1 MRLYP
6 ITIDIEN
13 LTPDMIVWATAQ
25 GADIFYQH
33 SPEVRTVI
41 RFPDSK
47 PSAPV
52 GRKGMRL
59 HFNNTQR
66 GQALLFLLS
75 FPNHVIKHNIEEI
88 NNGVENLYA
97 TT

>member
-6 ITIDIEN
+6 ITIDIAEF
-13 LTPDMIVWATAQ
+13 TSDMMVWASSQ
-25 GADIFYQH
+25 EADVYQD
-33 SPEVRTVI
+33 SNLRTII

-52 GRKGMRL
+52 GRTGMRL
-59 HFNNTQR
+59 HFNHNQK

>member
-13 LTPDMIVWATAQ
+13 LTDDMIVWAAAQ

-33 SPEVRTVI
+33 SELRTVI
-41 RFPDSK
+41 KFPNSK

-52 GRKGMRL
+52 GRIGMRL